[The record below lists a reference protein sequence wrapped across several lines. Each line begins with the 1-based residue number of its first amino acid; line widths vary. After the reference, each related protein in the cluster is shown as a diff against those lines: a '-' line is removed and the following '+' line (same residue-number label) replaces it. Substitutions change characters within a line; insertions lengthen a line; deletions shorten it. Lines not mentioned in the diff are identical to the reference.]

1 MLIYTDTLKYE
12 KFVTLIFT
20 KIPEKSKCK
29 LPISPSIYFKD
40 FIKCLRVEWYSDPG
54 KKFINNNKHVQ
65 VDFYQKAHL
74 HSLIGL
80 SNL

>member
-40 FIKCLRVEWYSDPG
+40 FIKCLRVE
-54 KKFINNNKHVQ
+54 
-65 VDFYQKAHL
+65 
-74 HSLIGL
+74 
-80 SNL
+80 